1 MCIYLMPEPG
11 VEAVCGPEVSLDP
24 SSSWMGM
31 SREQKYLM
39 MNQSEASNVMD
50 HSQSEASIDSP
61 EDIL

>member
-1 MCIYLMPEPG
+1 MPGPG

-39 MNQSEASNVMD
+39 INQSEAIIVSQTESSNNL
-50 HSQSEASIDSP
+50 P
-61 EDIL
+61 EDVL